1 MFAKPSALVADC
13 LRARDQTGWEK
24 IVVDFWSTPIVISM
38 AIDAIVLAL
47 GAHHFD
53 PLLYAPLMLLYY
65 LYAVLKWLVAAFALH
80 WMLLCLRIKGK
91 ADVAIACY
99 TVGVWYAPIYSL
111 FGSVSFYYG
120 LRALSQIKAQNLSLL
135 GSIKYLAEHAKEM
148 VAATELKIVTDL
160 LQGAS
165 EAVFII
171 SAVLVAECLMRYL
184 LGDRLKIYLAVY
196 FSVLLAF
203 IPTILLAM
211 FRWIILWPGIP

>member
-1 MFAKPSALVADC
+1 
-13 LRARDQTGWEK
+13 
-24 IVVDFWSTPIVISM
+24 
-38 AIDAIVLAL
+38 
-47 GAHHFD
+47 
-53 PLLYAPLMLLYY
+53 
-65 LYAVLKWLVAAFALH
+65 
-80 WMLLCLRIKGK
+80 
-91 ADVAIACY
+91 
-99 TVGVWYAPIYSL
+99 
-111 FGSVSFYYG
+111 
-120 LRALSQIKAQNLSLL
+120 
-135 GSIKYLAEHAKEM
+135 M